1 MYPPQAIRQVI
12 LAVDRLIARG
22 NVTKVAGLLH
32 AIWWREGLKG
42 KQAVVAVH
50 LRWDI
55 CQKQKRIKKKKKIT
69 QLHKH
74 MYTLDLGL
82 AHMENY

>member
-1 MYPPQAIRQVI
+1 MFLTVYPPQAVRQVI

-22 NVTKVAGLLH
+22 DVTKVAGLLH
-32 AIWWREGLKG
+32 TVWWREGLKG

-50 LRWDI
+50 LRRNI
-55 CQKQKRIKKKKKIT
+55 CQRQKQFQKKKR

-74 MYTLDLGL
+74 MQIQQL
-82 AHMENY
+82 